1 MGFANFVSLMM
12 ALGLILLPLASLCM
26 FELFCEPNSNL
37 GAWISRIVFFFFNF
51 RIIYLFSLVVVI
63 FI

>member
-1 MGFANFVSLMM
+1 MGFANFDSLMM
-12 ALGLILLPLASLCM
+12 ALGLILLPLACLCM
-26 FELFCEPNSNL
+26 FELFCETNSNL

-63 FI
+63 LI